1 MKDPE
6 KAAALLVFPLVFAI
20 LGIVFS
26 IKNATIVNVSV
37 ASQTFSSTLGNLYS
51 SVAQGPGLPSSS
63 QRISGACPGEDSCVP
78 GAGAASDAAC
88 VPSSVWSLMIVNQ
101 FFASVAI
108 VLQAAMTAALC
119 ARRGTRGIHQILGA
133 IVVVLLLI
141 AFGAVC
147 GVPVRFVKVCAPS
160 SINGISYTY
169 ALDFGGQLPFLVYF
183 PCYFLH
189 LILLQ
194 PPSSSP
200 LGFFKSQALLQT
212 TACWLSLTQGQ
223 MCRLPSSLCMLCFVP

>member
-26 IKNATIVNVSV
+26 IRNATIVNVSV
-37 ASQTFSSTLGNLYS
+37 ASQTFSSTLGNLYMTT
-51 SVAQGPGLPSSS
+51 AQGPGQQSSS
-63 QRISGACPGEDSCVP
+63 QRISGACSGEDSCGSNAP
-78 GAGAASDAAC
+78 C

-101 FFASVAI
+101 LFASVAI

-147 GVPVRFVKVCAPS
+147 GVPVRFFKVCATS
-160 SINGISYTY
+160 SVNGISFTY
-169 ALDFGGQLPFLVYF
+169 ALDFGGQLPCLVCF

-200 LGFFKSQALLQT
+200 LGFFKSQALWQT
-212 TACWLSLTQGQ
+212 TACWLSLTQDQ
-223 MCRLPSSLCMLCFVP
+223 MCRLPSSLCLLCFVP